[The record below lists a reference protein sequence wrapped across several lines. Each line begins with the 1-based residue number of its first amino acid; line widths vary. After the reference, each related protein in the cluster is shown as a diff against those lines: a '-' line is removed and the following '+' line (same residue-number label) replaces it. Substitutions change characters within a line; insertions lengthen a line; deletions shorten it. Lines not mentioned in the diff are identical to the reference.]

1 MSEATQ
7 NNTTPA
13 GGAPAI
19 ISFGVNLPALFRPGR
34 PLTDSELVATWA
46 VQKSAC
52 DAEEAAEDQ
61 RDLVQSRIALREAH
75 KRIAELAGAAEQ
87 AHAGLHE
94 ANERIFDLASK
105 ASHEEARLND
115 ALRDAKQ
122 QIATLTRQVARLEK
136 ALPQGDKVATKTTT
150 KGRGRNGIRAE
161 AVTESAPPA

>member
-7 NNTTPA
+7 KITTPA
-13 GGAPAI
+13 SGLPAI
-19 ISFGVNLPALFRPGR
+19 ISYGVNLPALFRPGR

-46 VQKSAC
+46 VQKSAR

-75 KRIAELAGAAEQ
+75 QRIAELAGAAEQ

-136 ALPQGDKVATKTTT
+136 MLPAGDKAATKI
-150 KGRGRNGIRAE
+150 KGRSRNGTRTEVAE
-161 AVTESAPPA
+161 TAPPA